1 MIERQA
7 EEKGKNEVVNIFSY
21 SQLLHLKNMAVLGFL
36 NENILHFNVQLNRH
50 VKCVCI

>member
-21 SQLLHLKNMAVLGFL
+21 SQLLDLKNMAVLGIFKL
-36 NENILHFNVQLNRH
+36 KYIAL
-50 VKCVCI
+50 